1 MPSTKETSRIV
12 LRGVALLE
20 AQKIKDELS
29 LSSLSDAI
37 AVMADRYR
45 NTDSQLPTPAGTP
58 PATTATSDRPGPMTF

>member
-1 MPSTKETSRIV
+1 MTASKETSRVV
-12 LRGVALLE
+12 LRGVALVE

-45 NTDSQLPTPAGTP
+45 GTGSQ
-58 PATTATSDRPGPMTF
+58 PATPTVIASTSDRPSPMTF

>member
-45 NTDSQLPTPAGTP
+45 NTDSQLPTPAGAP
-58 PATTATSDRPGPMTF
+58 PATAITPERPGPMTF